1 MIRGQSG
8 RSSWAPSGRPP
19 PDLDERMKPD
29 FTVEVENGIAREARD
44 PIEGGCKR
52 QKFDI
57 LVPVPLIHEQQRC
70 DSTVTTAS
78 TACPA
83 TDSARRERQS
93 PGGSETQDMHEKS
106 SGQDLGR
113 DSGKAISRGSLS
125 PTKERAGDGPKH
137 SSDGSRNGA
146 HER

>member
-1 MIRGQSG
+1 M
-8 RSSWAPSGRPP
+8 A
-19 PDLDERMKPD
+19 PD
-29 FTVEVENGIAREARD
+29 FTVEVDNGIAREARD

-52 QKFDI
+52 QKIEI
-57 LVPVPLIHEQQRC
+57 LVPVPLIHGQERC

-83 TDSARRERQS
+83 TDSAGRERQS
-93 PGGSETQDMHEKS
+93 PCGSETLDMQEKS
-106 SGQDLGR
+106 TGQDLGR
-113 DSGKAISRGSLS
+113 DSEKAVSRGSLS

-137 SSDGSRNGA
+137 SSDGFRNGA